1 MSVSC
6 NKAVNLAR
14 IFPVCSDIVISVHY
28 ICHINNQ
35 RHKIMKSRL
44 WLSVCLL
51 LAAGTVLGGCQAPV
65 KEKGRCGSLSGEY
78 DTSNDACCGNRCVGD
93 GA

>member
-44 WLSVCLL
+44 WLSVCLPATGGRNSAWRMPGTREGE
-51 LAAGTVLGGCQAPV
+51 AA
-65 KEKGRCGSLSGEY
+65 RC
-78 DTSNDACCGNRCVGD
+78 AC
-93 GA
+93 A